1 MSDLSQFRYIM
12 PLDVRFA
19 DLDALQH
26 VNHAKYFTYMEAARI
41 QYVMDVLGW
50 DGNWS
55 ALGIIIA
62 QASCQYKLPL
72 IYGDKVQVYLRTSR
86 LGGKSFDFEY
96 LIVRQDG
103 IVVAEGMTVNV
114 AYDYPSQ
121 SAIAIPEAWRK
132 AILTYEPALSA

>member
-1 MSDLSQFRYIM
+1 MSDLSQFRYFM

-50 DGNWS
+50 NGDWS

-62 QASCQYKLPL
+62 QATCQYKLPL
-72 IYGDKVQVYLRTSR
+72 VYGDKVKCYLRTSR

-96 LIVRQDG
+96 LIERQDG
-103 IVVAEGMTVNV
+103 VIVAEGLTINV
-114 AYDYPSQ
+114 AYDYPTQ
-121 SAIAIPEAWRK
+121 SAIPIPDAWRQ
-132 AILTYEPALSA
+132 AMLAYEPALSA